1 MEVCLMTAVESQV
14 ERGQLK
20 EPPPAISVI
29 IPSYC
34 DSQYIGEA
42 INSVM
47 AQTFRDYEIL
57 VVNDGSPDTDE
68 LESVLEK
75 YEGRIIYIKQE
86 NRGCSAA
93 RNVAIRAARGQFI
106 AFLDAD
112 DYWSPEFL
120 AQQKRFLD
128 ENPTI
133 DLVYTDALH
142 VGDSPLAG
150 CTFMETSPSTGDV
163 TFESL
168 LAGTCTVVLSGVV
181 TRRQA
186 VLEAGLFD
194 ETLRYAEDYDL
205 WLRMARRGAGLAY
218 QPTVL
223 LCKRMHQT
231 NASSNLIKL
240 FESALRVLDRTERI
254 TQLTDKERVA
264 LKQRVATIE
273 AGWKLERGKAKLSH
287 ADFSA
292 AAEDIRASNNY
303 YQSPRLKILLL
314 GLRFSP
320 KLLLRIYKLRDHFS
334 IGTKTK
340 YRRRN
345 WQKEKALQPIA
356 DSAKEQ
362 NDTGEMIEV
371 DQGAGSLVTRAAWI
385 LFAKSVAFALS
396 FALPLLLVR
405 RLSQHEFGLY
415 KQVFLVIG
423 TALTMLPLGFGM
435 SAYYFLPRERDRRG
449 LIVWNVLLF
458 YVFTAGVAGLALWL
472 RPELLG
478 SLFKSVELIEYA
490 PMIGIAIL
498 FWVLSSFLEV
508 VAVAHQEARLATVFI
523 IASQFTKGM
532 LLLAAALL
540 FGSIEALIY
549 AAIIQGVLQTLI
561 MFFYLRSRF
570 PQFWS
575 RFDWPVMREQLSYA
589 VPLGLSGVLFSIQ
602 LELHSYFV
610 ANRFDAA
617 TYAIYAIGCFQLPL
631 VGILSESICS
641 VMIPRLSFLQ
651 KQNQNREIIELTAR
665 VMRKLAAIYFP
676 LYVFLMI
683 AGREFI
689 TVLFTDRYL
698 SSWPIFAINLT
709 LLPVSILVLDP
720 VLRAYAEQR
729 YFVLRLRFGLIVM
742 MITALWFATTYIGL
756 IGVISVVVF
765 VNLIER
771 VVTVIRMS
779 RIVGVARRD
788 IILLKDVGKLAMS
801 SVAAGLLALAAKIYL
816 GQAGPIK
823 ILVITAIIFSVIY
836 ISIFLLSSILTRDEW
851 NIIHRQVSRLRRLPG
866 RQATSLVAKG
876 DV

>member
-1 MEVCLMTAVESQV
+1 MSAVEPVPGRRQS
-14 ERGQLK
+14 E
-20 EPPPAISVI
+20 EPAPAISII
-29 IPSYC
+29 IPSYR

-47 AQTFRDYEIL
+47 AQSFGDYEIL

-68 LESVLEK
+68 LERVLEQ
-75 YEGRIIYIKQE
+75 YEGRIIYIKQQ
-86 NRGCSAA
+86 NLGCSAA

-112 DYWSPEFL
+112 DYWSRDFL
-120 AQQKRFLD
+120 AEQKRFLD

-150 CTFMETSPSTGDV
+150 CTFMQTTPSNGDV

-168 LAGTCTVVLSGVV
+168 LAGECTVILSGVV

-186 VLEAGLFD
+186 VVEAGLFD
-194 ETLRYAEDYDL
+194 ESLHYAEDYDL
-205 WLRMARRGAGLAY
+205 WLRMAQQGSRLAY
-218 QPTVL
+218 QRKVL
-223 LCKRMHQT
+223 VCKRMHQT

-240 FESALRVLDRTERI
+240 FESALFVLDRTERSSE
-254 TQLTDKERVA
+254 LTDKERAA
-264 LKQRVATIE
+264 LRQRVTTIE
-273 AGWKLERGKAKLSH
+273 AGWRLEQGKAKLCH

-303 YQSPRLKILLL
+303 YQSRRLKILLL

-320 KLLLRIYKLRDHFS
+320 RLLLRAYNIRDHFLM
-334 IGTKTK
+334 GTKTK
-340 YRRRN
+340 YRRRV
-345 WQKEKALQPIA
+345 WQKEKALQGTT
-356 DSAKEQ
+356 DSAKEKPYP
-362 NDTGEMIEV
+362 DERVEE

-385 LFAKSVAFALS
+385 LFAKTVAFALS
-396 FALPLLLVR
+396 FVLPLLLVR

-449 LIVWNVLLF
+449 LIVWNVLIF
-458 YVFTAGVAGLALWL
+458 YAFMAGVACLALWL

-478 SLFKSVELIEYA
+478 SLFQSVELIEYA

-508 VAVAHQEARLATVFI
+508 VSVAHQEARLATVFI
-523 IASQFTKGM
+523 IISQFTKGM

-549 AAIIQGVLQTLI
+549 AAILQGVLQTLI

-570 PQFWS
+570 PRFWS
-575 RFDWPVMREQLSYA
+575 RFDWPVMRGQLSYA
-589 VPLGLSGVLFSIQ
+589 VPLGLSGVLFTIQ

-617 TYAIYAIGCFQLPL
+617 TFAIYAVGCFQLPL

-651 KQNQNREIIELTAR
+651 KQKQSREIIELTAR
-665 VMRKLAAIYFP
+665 VMRKLATIYFP

-689 TVLFTDRYL
+689 AVLFTDLYL
-698 SSWPIFAINLT
+698 ASWPIFAINLS

-742 MITALWFATTYIGL
+742 MIVALWFATTYIGL
-756 IGVISVVVF
+756 IGIISVVVF
-765 VNLIER
+765 INLIER
-771 VVTVIRMS
+771 VVTAIRMS
-779 RIVGVARRD
+779 RIVGVTRRD
-788 IILLKDVGKLAMS
+788 IILLKDVGKLAMCS
-801 SVAAGLLALAAKIYL
+801 AAAGLVAVAAKMYM
-816 GQAGPIK
+816 GQAPPLK
-823 ILVITAIIFSVIY
+823 ILVITAAIFSLAY
-836 ISIFLLSSILTRDEW
+836 LSIFLLSGILTRDEW
-851 NIIHRQVSRLRRLPG
+851 SFIHQQISRLRRLP
-866 RQATSLVAKG
+866 RRPATSLIAKG